1 MGEGQWREG
10 GGRRQFGLK
19 GKRGGT
25 REGGRERLGTGTLF
39 HLAKFVSNEYK
50 KKINFNQ
57 PRSSGTK
64 QYSFGRRM
72 MEINASDFI
81 FVLNSPNSGRM
92 LYFIIKY

>member
-50 KKINFNQ
+50 KKKNNMKIIPKCNM
-57 PRSSGTK
+57 GTSVQFQSAK
-64 QYSFGRRM
+64 
-72 MEINASDFI
+72 
-81 FVLNSPNSGRM
+81 VLR
-92 LYFIIKY
+92 YKTV